1 MEEWK
6 MGILYMLSAK
16 ITLLFIPSPGTQ
28 RSKQWNYEGLIN
40 TDQYLS
46 GKVFDWMLREGIYG
60 SLGCLSCTKNMD
72 CCSTLSLNLAMR

>member
-6 MGILYMLSAK
+6 MVILYMLSAK
-16 ITLLFIPSPGTQ
+16 ITLLLIQSPCTR

-46 GKVFDWMLREGIYG
+46 GKLFDWMLREGIWLPRLLVMYKGYG
-60 SLGCLSCTKNMD
+60 IPGLLFNTPSES
-72 CCSTLSLNLAMR
+72 